1 MENKLKSASKGVIEK
16 LESCDVNTIMATGD
30 NILTAISV
38 ARQCSLISRETA
50 LVLGD
55 IDERT

>member
-1 MENKLKSASKGVIEK
+1 MENKLKKASKEIIEK
-16 LESCDVNTIMATGD
+16 LESCDVNTIMASGD

-38 ARQCSLISRETA
+38 ARQCSLVSRDTT